1 MISRCGLIR
10 RSESRGDEVKSGES
24 VTKRAAEG
32 GGGRDLTDKI

>member
-10 RSESRGDEVKSGES
+10 RSESRGDEVRSGES
-24 VTKRAAEG
+24 VTKRVVEE